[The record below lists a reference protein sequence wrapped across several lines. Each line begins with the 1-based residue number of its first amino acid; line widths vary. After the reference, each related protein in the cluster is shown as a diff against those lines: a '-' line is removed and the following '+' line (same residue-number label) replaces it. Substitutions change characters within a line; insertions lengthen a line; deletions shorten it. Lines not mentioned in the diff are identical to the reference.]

1 MINLN
6 LQLSEVQDP
15 YRSDENPTQ
24 VDLQQSGYFKY
35 RRNVILDRIGNK
47 ENKINIDLYL
57 ESILKND
64 DKEEVSFFLKKCY
77 IKILDVYNIT
87 TKDYLD
93 LNFGKLIDEKFLK
106 LLVFMELDLWIP
118 YIVNSLEK
126 PDLDILYNDKKR
138 MNWLINNYNIF
149 INNLSKYKKDFN
161 KIIYYHLTMGS
172 MTDSLITID
181 RLISKNIGNFI
192 TNYFL
197 TEEI

>member
-24 VDLQQSGYFKY
+24 VNLQQSGYFKY